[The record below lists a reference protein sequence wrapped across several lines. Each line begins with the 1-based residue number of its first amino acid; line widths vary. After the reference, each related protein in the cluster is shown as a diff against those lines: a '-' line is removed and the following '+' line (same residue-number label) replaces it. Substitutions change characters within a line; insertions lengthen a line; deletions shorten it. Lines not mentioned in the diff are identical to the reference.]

1 MAWSIYVG
9 VFLFV
14 QIPAGVSMKI
24 LLLLFSTSVFASHY
38 FPFIGYDKKGYPVYT
53 RGGNCY
59 KVVDEEHEIKIN
71 CKEVRKTN
79 GTRKN

>member
-1 MAWSIYVG
+1 
-9 VFLFV
+9 
-14 QIPAGVSMKI
+14 MKL